1 MMKSNHLLRLCRL
14 SALVAGVLALVAC
27 SSDGGGSSS
36 PADVEQPTYTMT
48 IEATKGN
55 DNSGWD
61 MQSTRAITIDGTTL
75 VTSWATTDQ
84 VYVKKGTTWAFGSL
98 QPQTAGITALLEGI
112 LKGITIAPGDE
123 LTLQF
128 PKSGAADYSGQV
140 GTLADIAENFDY
152 ATATV
157 QVASVSSEG
166 NIVPVEATTTF
177 TNLQAIV
184 RFTLKDKVSG
194 DALLASSLAFSD
206 GTNSFTVTPTA
217 ATDQLYVAIPGFA
230 GRTVS
235 LTATIGSRT
244 YTYKKSNVSFANGEF
259 YTINLLVGREALD
272 LNSVSINDWM
282 PDDYSFDGEAN

>member
-1 MMKSNHLLRLCRL
+1 MI
-14 SALVAGVLALVAC
+14 AC
-27 SSDGGGSSS
+27 SSDDGGSSS
-36 PADVEQPTYTMT
+36 PADVEPQPTYTMT

-84 VYVKKGTTWAFGSL
+84 VYVKKGSTWASGSL
-98 QPQTAGITALLEGI
+98 QPQTPGVTALLEGT
-112 LKGITIAPGDE
+112 LMGITIAPGDE

-128 PKSGAADYSGQV
+128 PKSGDVSYSGQV
-140 GTLADIAENFDY
+140 GTLADIAANYDY

-157 QVASVSSEG
+157 QVASVSSAG
-166 NIVPVEATTTF
+166 NIVPTEATTTF

-244 YTYKKSNVSFANGEF
+244 YSYKKTNVSFANGEF

-272 LNSVSINDWM
+272 LSSVSINDWL
-282 PDDYSFDGEAN
+282 PEDYTFDGEAM